1 MLERII
7 ENQLL
12 KLKKSNKV
20 ILLFG
25 SRRVGKTRLIESLS
39 KRLKEKTLFLNGEDQ
54 EVQEIFQRRTI
65 ANLKNI
71 SGENKI
77 LIIDEA
83 QAIPEIGK
91 ALKLMIDTQDELT
104 IYATGSSSLDLMNQS
119 GEPLTGRLHI
129 FQLFPMAQ
137 MELKQNILEARQ
149 NLDERLLYGSY
160 PEVFGLDGLEAKTS
174 YLMQLVQSYLLKDIL
189 AYSGIRHSEKIFALL
204 RLIAFQT
211 GMQVSYTE
219 LGKQLGLNKATV
231 ETYLDILSKVFIL
244 YKLPAYSSNPRKEVS
259 KSAKWYFIDNGIRNA
274 LINDFRP
281 LSMRNDQGQLW
292 ESYILS
298 ERIKK
303 LRYTKSNAQ
312 LYFWR
317 SYQQQEIDLVEL
329 HNGELHAYEIKYNE
343 AKKFKAPSGFRQ
355 LYPKVQVEK
364 IDKQNYLDFIV

>member
-119 GEPLTGRLHI
+119 GEPLTGRLHT

-149 NLDERLLYGSY
+149 NLDERLIYGSY

-231 ETYLDILSKVFIL
+231 ETYLDILNKVFIL

>member
-174 YLMQLVQSYLLKDIL
+174 YLLQLVQSYLLKDIL

-355 LYPKVQVEK
+355 LYPGVQVEK

>member
-174 YLMQLVQSYLLKDIL
+174 YLLQLVQSYLLKDIL
-189 AYSGIRHSEKIFALL
+189 AYSGIRHSAKIFALL

>member
-1 MLERII
+1 MLERTI

-71 SGENKI
+71 RGENKI

-119 GEPLTGRLHI
+119 GEPLTGRLHT
-129 FQLFPMAQ
+129 FQLFPIAQ
-137 MELKQNILEARQ
+137 MELKQNLLEARQ
-149 NLDERLLYGSY
+149 SLDERLIYGSY

-174 YLMQLVQSYLLKDIL
+174 YLLQLIQSYLLKDIL

-231 ETYLDILSKVFIL
+231 ETYLDLLHKVFIL

-259 KSAKWYFIDNGIRNA
+259 KSTKWYFIDNGIRNA

-355 LYPKVQVEK
+355 LYPKVKVEK
-364 IDKQNYLDFIV
+364 IGKQNYLDFII

>member
-20 ILLFG
+20 ILLYG

-119 GEPLTGRLHI
+119 GEPLTGRLHT

-149 NLDERLLYGSY
+149 NLDERLIYGSY

-174 YLMQLVQSYLLKDIL
+174 YLLQLVQSYLLKDIL

-204 RLIAFQT
+204 RLVAFQT

-231 ETYLDILSKVFIL
+231 ETYLDLLNKVFIL

-355 LYPKVQVEK
+355 LYPGVQVEK

>member
-174 YLMQLVQSYLLKDIL
+174 YLLQLVQSYLLKDIL